1 MEKLASKLAGVK
13 TVAIA
18 GHVRPDGDCIGSCMG
33 LYLYLKENEPDI
45 KCDVYLEAAKEGFSY
60 IKNLEEAKQE
70 YDSQAEYDL
79 LILLDVS
86 SPDRIG
92 VAGEALKTAKKTICL
107 DHHISNHGFADENL
121 IEPEMSSASEL
132 LFHLLEEEK
141 ITKLKALE
149 LFDNKIIDKF
159 EIGTF
164 KGLSKIHEYLF
175 SDIYEFAGKIRKD
188 NIAT

>member
-1 MEKLASKLAGVK
+1 MEKLASKLAGIK

-18 GHVRPDGDCIGSCMG
+18 GHVRPDGDCVGSCMG

-45 KCDVYLEAAKEGFSY
+45 KCDVYLETVKEGFSY

-141 ITKLKALE
+141 ITKETAE
-149 LFDNKIIDKF
+149 TNFIP
-159 EIGTF
+159 
-164 KGLSKIHEYLF
+164 
-175 SDIYEFAGKIRKD
+175 EFANPIPVCLNIPVLHRKPCGLWQS
-188 NIAT
+188 

>member
-1 MEKLASKLAGVK
+1 MEKLASKLAGIK

-45 KCDVYLEAAKEGFSY
+45 KCDVYLETAKEGFSY

-141 ITKLKALE
+141 NHKRCGRGNLYRNCKRYRCVQIFLYFTGNHAGCGKA
-149 LFDNKIIDKF
+149 D
-159 EIGTF
+159 
-164 KGLSKIHEYLF
+164 
-175 SDIYEFAGKIRKD
+175 GKR
-188 NIAT
+188 N